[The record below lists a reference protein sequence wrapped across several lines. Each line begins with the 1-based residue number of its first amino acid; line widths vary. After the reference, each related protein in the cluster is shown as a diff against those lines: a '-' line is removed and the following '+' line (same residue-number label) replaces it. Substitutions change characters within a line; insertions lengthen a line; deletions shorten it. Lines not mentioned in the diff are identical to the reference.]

1 MGYATFRDEMITG
14 FNTDVQHDG
23 RVYHVQT
30 EDRGQEKAVLES
42 LVYVGGTIVAK
53 KSTPYSEQLDKG
65 ATEAMIAALLKK
77 QHQVIIA
84 AIKAGRIE
92 ELIRHSLKQ
101 ERAKK
106 RAQTPVETKTPATAP
121 AQPSKAPQ
129 AAKTPGSNRSRN
141 SASSEKAARVDVQ
154 PDTQPA
160 PTPVR
165 TSTTSGPLKRGTT
178 AGLNLDQVISD
189 YLNRSSGQAR
199 LDVRVLTPDVFIAGK
214 TVGLR
219 VQVTHDFKPEP
230 DAIVTVKVIGTAFK
244 PQVFIGRAGID
255 GLANF
260 SLNLPSFS
268 AGTAAIVIEAQSGRG
283 RGELKNLIRRA

>member
-1 MGYATFRDEMITG
+1 MITG
-14 FNTDVQHDG
+14 FNTDVRHDG

-30 EDRGQEKAVLES
+30 EDRGREKAVLES

-53 KSTPYSEQLDKG
+53 KSTPYSDQLAKG
-65 ATEAMIAALLKK
+65 ATEDMIAGLLKK

-101 ERAKK
+101 ERAK
-106 RAQTPVETKTPATAP
+106 RQ
-121 AQPSKAPQ
+121 PQ
-129 AAKTPGSNRSRN
+129 AAKSGQDPPAQVRPHAASGGNGAGHTTTPEVTQPPAKRSRT
-141 SASSEKAARVDVQ
+141 E
-154 PDTQPA
+154 PA
-160 PTPVR
+160 PAPEASTPR
-165 TSTTSGPLKRGTT
+165 KPTSSSGSLRRGTT

-199 LDVRVLTPDVFIAGK
+199 LDVKVLTPDVFIAGK
-214 TVGLR
+214 NVGLR

-244 PQVFIGRAGID
+244 PQVFIGRAGGD
-255 GLANF
+255 GMASF